1 MSARTDLLSELQ
13 RLRDSVPGLRVF
25 VLAVQNYIRHQSANQ
40 AGSVAFSSVLA
51 MFPLVLFLSAAAGYV
66 GKPGAA
72 AALAHRVIGYAPPV
86 VVDALNPVI
95 EQLLSHR
102 SRTLLT
108 VGMLVTLWAASS
120 GIQAIRTALNRAYGV
135 TQGRSFWAARLKVLL
150 FTIVGTL
157 GAVLVF
163 GSVIVLPYIWEL
175 VEKITGST
183 TEALW
188 LHDGV
193 RFGLAFVFLTIVYCA
208 MYGWLPD
215 THQRFR
221 TVVPG
226 ALAGAL
232 MWLGAAAILSY
243 TLRSV
248 GKLAMVYGGFT
259 GLVATLVFLY
269 ASAVTLIF
277 GAEINAALRD
287 SAADAPTAKAAKQ

>member
-1 MSARTDLLSELQ
+1 
-13 RLRDSVPGLRVF
+13 
-25 VLAVQNYIRHQSANQ
+25 
-40 AGSVAFSSVLA
+40 
-51 MFPLVLFLSAAAGYV
+51 
-66 GKPGAA
+66 
-72 AALAHRVIGYAPPV
+72 
-86 VVDALNPVI
+86 
-95 EQLLSHR
+95 
-102 SRTLLT
+102 
-108 VGMLVTLWAASS
+108 
-120 GIQAIRTALNRAYGV
+120 
-135 TQGRSFWAARLKVLL
+135 LKVLL
-150 FTIVGTL
+150 FTVIGTL
-157 GAVLVF
+157 AAVLVF
-163 GSVIVLPYIWEL
+163 GSIIVLPYIWEL
-175 VEKITGST
+175 VEKITGAT
-183 TEALW
+183 TQALW
-188 LHDGV
+188 LHDGI
-193 RFGLAFVFLTIVYCA
+193 RFALAFVVLTLAYCA

-287 SAADAPTAKAAKQ
+287 SDADSPTAKAVEQ